1 MIALTRRMMAAFCG
15 ALLLAAC
22 ASTEPDEA
30 TGVSEVDAKADV
42 ALSNLLNES
51 DTAATLARSAS
62 GILIVPDIVKGGLI
76 VGGATGNGV
85 LRVGGESV
93 AYYNMSAAS
102 FGFQAGVQT
111 YNQVLMFMN
120 PESLQQFR
128 DSYGWEAGVE
138 ASVAVVQAGASGDI
152 NVSDLLKEDVVGFVF
167 GEAGLM
173 AGATIEG
180 SKYTRVGEG
189 S

>member
-1 MIALTRRMMAAFCG
+1 MTALTRRMMAALCG
-15 ALLLAAC
+15 AAFLAAC
-22 ASTEPDEA
+22 ASTQQDET
-30 TGVSEVDAKADV
+30 TGVSEVDTRADI
-42 ALSNLLNES
+42 ALNRLLSEN
-51 DTAATLARSAS
+51 DAAATLAQSAS
-62 GILIVPDIVKGGLI
+62 GILIVPDVVKGGLV

-93 AYYNMSAAS
+93 DYYNMSAAS

-111 YNQVLMFMN
+111 FSQVLMFMN
-120 PESLQQFR
+120 PESLQKFR

-138 ASVAVVQAGASGDI
+138 ANVAVVQAGASGDI
-152 NVSDLLKEDVVGFVF
+152 MVADLLNQDVVGFVF
-167 GEAGLM
+167 GETGLM

-180 SKYTRVGEG
+180 SKYTQVGGG